1 MAKYAAGSM
10 KEESSLARHNA
21 HWAALMGYDW
31 MIETPS
37 LIFNEMDESE
47 TVSILNDIEWLL
59 KEDAGNQ
66 LHSFLYKNKVLSAYP
81 VLQAAYFTLTR
92 PLQRVFWNGNQ
103 IERSLLIDFPGLGEI
118 RAFCNNC
125 WERGDGPA
133 LNQEHHVGL
142 SGLTYRMYQD
152 ENSGF
157 SLNSIDSKDDDFTS
171 YEFSGARLSNIV
183 SAESFYHKGWF
194 ADLEFDG
201 ISSPDHRIRIW
212 IHKKNID
219 SAPVEGVKYSGELWL
234 QCSFKSE

>member
-1 MAKYAAGSM
+1 M

-37 LIFNEMDESE
+37 LIFNEMDDSE
-47 TVSILNDIEWLL
+47 TVSVMNDIEWLL

-81 VLQAAYFTLTR
+81 VLKAAYFVVSR
-92 PLQRVFWNGNQ
+92 PLQRIFWNNNQ

-118 RAFCNNC
+118 RAFCNDC
-125 WERGDGPA
+125 WENGDA
-133 LNQEHHVGL
+133 LTLDQEHKVGL
-142 SGLTYRMYQD
+142 SALMYRMYRD
-152 ENSGF
+152 NASGF
-157 SLNSIDSKDDDFTS
+157 SLNSIDSKDDDYTS
-171 YEFSGARLSNIV
+171 YEFSGAVLTNIAP
-183 SAESFYHKGWF
+183 AESFYHKGWF
-194 ADLEFDG
+194 ADLNFEG
-201 ISSPDHRIRIW
+201 ISDADQKIRIW

-219 SAPVEGVKYSGELWL
+219 SPPQEGVKYSGELWL